1 MGLDM
6 YLSKGKRIPK
16 KSVSEMIKIDDLI
29 SNEENKEIEELYK
42 DYLQDCGEFI
52 HWKSLVKEV
61 VYWRK
66 ANAIH
71 KWFVDNVQ
79 GGIDKC
85 RYYEVTKEHLEELRD
100 VCAEVMS
107 VIELEDG
114 KVSCGYSFK
123 QNENGEWE
131 RVDYWEDGKVVKNPN
146 VVAMILPTQS
156 GFFYGCTDYDQYYY
170 ECVKRTIAEINKV
183 LKETDFEKEY
193 LVYRASW

>member
-16 KSVSEMIKIDDLI
+16 KSVREMIKIDDLI
-29 SNEENKEIEELYK
+29 TNEENKEMEELYK
-42 DYLQDCGEFI
+42 DYLQDCGEYT

-79 GGIDKC
+79 KGKDDC

-100 VCAEVMS
+100 KCTEVLW
-107 VIELEDG
+107 VADIKYG
-114 KVSCGYSFK
+114 KVSYGYSFK
-123 QNENGEWE
+123 KVGNEFVKEE
-131 RVDYWEDGKVVKNPN
+131 HLEDGYIIENAEE
-146 VVAMILPTQS
+146 VAKILPTS
-156 GFFYGCTDYDQYYY
+156 DGFFFGSTEYNQWYY
-170 ECVKRTIAEINKV
+170 EDIKRTIAEINKV
-183 LKETDFEKEY
+183 LKETDFENEY

>member
-42 DYLQDCGEFI
+42 DYLQDCGECI
-52 HWKSLVKEV
+52 HWKSLLKEV

-79 GGIDKC
+79 GGVDDCK
-85 RYYEVTKEHLEELRD
+85 YYEVTKEHLEELRTK
-100 VCAEVMS
+100 CTEVLL
-107 VIELEDG
+107 VADIKYG

-123 QNENGEWE
+123 KVGNEFVKEE
-131 RVDYWEDGKVVKNPN
+131 HLEDGYIIENAEE
-146 VVAMILPTQS
+146 VAKILPTS
-156 GFFYGCTDYDQYYY
+156 DGFFFGSTEYNQWYY
-170 ECVKRTIAEINKV
+170 EDIKRTIAEINKV